1 MALPIKLPFGTR
13 TYTADITDVS
23 TESSA
28 YVPVAGRGKVV
39 GVYTVLQGTVTG
51 TSILTFKING
61 TAMTG
66 GTIADVGTT
75 AAYVASCAP
84 YAANL
89 VNAGQYLEAATN
101 GGSTNTVRLTV
112 TFVVREF

>member
-1 MALPIKLPFGTR
+1 MALPLRLPFGYR
-13 TYTADITDVS
+13 TYTCELTDVS
-23 TESSA
+23 TETSA
-28 YVPVAGRGKVV
+28 YVPIAGRGKVV
-39 GVYTVLQGTVTG
+39 AVYTVLQGTVTG

-66 GTIADVGTT
+66 GTIADVGT
-75 AAYVASCAP
+75 AAATVSSCFP

-89 VNAGQYLEAATN
+89 VTAGQYLEAATN